1 MYESIINECTEF
13 NPVKFL
19 KRARKV
25 EAERKALEK
34 EFNEIAFL
42 PGVPE
47 GERVQTSN
55 QQNLLESVAIKR
67 EKIMNSSQKLT
78 CTLEMLNYGLK
89 HLEPEE
95 REVIKEYYFSDK
107 TKAAVTYQLSLKY
120 GRSERSV
127 YLWKKDIL
135 DKFGEIKKKKY
146 KR

>member
-1 MYESIINECTEF
+1 MYQTIINECTEV

-25 EAERKALEK
+25 ETERKAREK

-42 PGVPE
+42 PGAAE

-55 QQNLLESVAIKR
+55 RQNLLESVAIKR
-67 EKIMNSSQKLT
+67 EKIMNSSRKLT

-89 HLEPEE
+89 NLEPDE
-95 REVIKEYYFSDK
+95 REVLEEYYFSNK
-107 TKAAVTYQLSLKY
+107 TKASVTYQLSLKY
-120 GRSERSV
+120 ARSERSV

-135 DKFGEIKKKKY
+135 DKFGEIIIEKY

>member
-1 MYESIINECTEF
+1 MYETIINECTEF

-42 PGVPE
+42 PGAPE

-55 QQNLLESVAIKR
+55 RQNLLESVAIKR
-67 EKIMNSSQKLT
+67 EKIMNSSRKLT

-89 HLEPEE
+89 NLEPDE
-95 REVIKEYYFSDK
+95 REVIEEYYFSNK
-107 TKAAVTYQLSLKY
+107 TKSAVKYQL
-120 GRSERSV
+120 
-127 YLWKKDIL
+127 
-135 DKFGEIKKKKY
+135 KKKY
-146 KR
+146 ARPERSLYLRK

>member
-42 PGVPE
+42 PGAPE

-55 QQNLLESVAIKR
+55 RQNLLESVAIKR
-67 EKIMNSSQKLT
+67 ENILNSSQTLT
-78 CTLEMLNYGLK
+78 CTLEMLKYGLK
-89 HLEPEE
+89 NLEPDE
-95 REVIKEYYFSDK
+95 REVLKEYYFSNK
-107 TKAAVTYQLSLKY
+107 TKAAVTYQISLKY

-135 DKFGEIKKKKY
+135 DKFGEIIIEIY